1 MSEPIDAAWAMLKQE
16 GGGMAIAMPTGGGGG
31 PMLMQTLGG
40 RGRPKF
46 NVKGGVEGIRQRARG
61 AAQGKLAL
69 KKPEMQQTA
78 GIMTPHQQRVAS
90 YAGKKKISPQQAE
103 QKLVSRDARAEKI
116 GRGLNWV
123 AGALGAAGAM
133 QDAQM
138 SGSLSNVAQA
148 GLGGF
153 QTGQQIVEALPLGKI
168 QEGAQQRLQD
178 FAADEGAKATQTA
191 MQEHQNQLAM
201 RQQAANQKALEAKI
215 LADEGAQEP
224 TLVGG
229 GQVGG
234 QTAPAPAPT
243 TTTAPAALPSQ
254 PSVVTTAPT
263 GGPVGTANLT
273 GMPAIPGQPPN
284 PQADA
289 AENAQEQ
296 ALLMQQQQE
305 QQQEQQEQQKKKEQ
319 PWEALLDE
327 SGNLPPTGGN

>member
-61 AAQGKLAL
+61 EAQGKLAL
-69 KKPEMQQTA
+69 EKPEMQQTA

-234 QTAPAPAPT
+234 QTAPAPT

-289 AENAQEQ
+289 AEKA
-296 ALLMQQQQE
+296 
-305 QQQEQQEQQKKKEQ
+305 KKEQ
-319 PWEALLDE
+319 DQMMAQQQRQQNSVQGDASPKQPWKALLGEDD
-327 SGNLPPTGGN
+327 NLLSSTGGN